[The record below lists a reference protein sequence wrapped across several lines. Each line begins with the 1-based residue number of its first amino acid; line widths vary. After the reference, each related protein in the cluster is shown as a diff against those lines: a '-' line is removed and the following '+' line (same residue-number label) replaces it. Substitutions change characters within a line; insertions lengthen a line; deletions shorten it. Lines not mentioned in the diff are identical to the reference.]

1 MIGYLVPRGRGGDWV
16 DDLYG
21 TGVCP
26 SQNVVH
32 YGMDGMRAKALKNLQ
47 KTGSIRES
55 DTRNSGERPTSCPPE
70 AVRVVDGDIFW
81 KEAVRDR
88 PRLGEVKFC
97 ALPKR
102 QYRVQPMIN
111 GSKDGGKNG
120 EGAACGA
127 KGMIPMN
134 FVVRGSRVQKGR
146 VPFRTGTLAGHGGR
160 PDADG

>member
-55 DTRNSGERPTSCPPE
+55 ETRNSGKGPTSCPPK
-70 AVRVVDGDIFW
+70 AVGVVDGDIFW
-81 KEAVRDR
+81 KEAVRNR

-120 EGAACGA
+120 EGATRGT
-127 KGMIPMN
+127 KGLIPMN
-134 FVVRGSRVQKGR
+134 RVFRIGRVQKGR

>member
-1 MIGYLVPRGRGGDWV
+1 MIGYLVPRGRGGDGV

-26 SQNVVH
+26 SQDVVH

-97 ALPKR
+97 SLPKR

-111 GSKDGGKNG
+111 SSKDGGKNVVAHQLL
-120 EGAACGA
+120 EGHREQMGDLLARCFPRA
-127 KGMIPMN
+127 KN
-134 FVVRGSRVQKGR
+134 SKERRYN
-146 VPFRTGTLAGHGGR
+146 
-160 PDADG
+160 